1 MKKTNFTAYS
11 LNPGKDRDALLV
23 LMISLIILI
32 LSAGLFFIGLTL
44 LVFQKA
50 INTSAG
56 EQHPEN
62 IFLVFGKKLIDGKP
76 DPDYRARL
84 ERLLNSCF
92 HSAILM
98 GGTTGSCNISEA
110 KAGLHYLPTAAI
122 KGKIVRLEEK
132 STNTLE
138 NLKNTRQLLG
148 QQSIIIISNRYHL
161 ARCSA
166 LASSLGIPH
175 RLCAAEH
182 KFRYNIT
189 NIVQCL
195 REAFYLHWFFSGR
208 YWAKLTRNQRM
219 LEKIS

>member
-32 LSAGLFFIGLTL
+32 LSAGLFFIGLTY

-56 EQHPEN
+56 DQHPES

-84 ERLLNSCF
+84 ERLLKSCF

-98 GGTTGSCNISEA
+98 GGTTGDSKISEA
-110 KAGLHYLPTAAI
+110 EAANI
-122 KGKIVRLEEK
+122 LKSQLSIDEKVAYADFVINNEK
-132 STNTLE
+132 SVEETKKQVNKVWRE
-138 NLKNTRQLLG
+138 LK
-148 QQSIIIISNRYHL
+148 
-161 ARCSA
+161 
-166 LASSLGIPH
+166 
-175 RLCAAEH
+175 
-182 KFRYNIT
+182 
-189 NIVQCL
+189 
-195 REAFYLHWFFSGR
+195 
-208 YWAKLTRNQRM
+208 
-219 LEKIS
+219 KIQK